1 MKLFA
6 AIVLAFIRVGPPVSV
21 ADASQPPATA
31 IVSAG
36 NQEPARVLVLGDSV
50 FNAFMHVESA
60 VEILEKRQ
68 PVIIATQGCQRLI
81 DVGCMDFARLSA
93 LQQLRRRAGEFTDV
107 VVIGT
112 GYNDRLGPD
121 FKEAVIAI
129 TDEARVQGIDV
140 LWVTY
145 REAGNVRG
153 KSRVMNEQLRR
164 FDNKIDNIHLADWNE
179 HSKGTEGWFRED
191 NVHLVTRGAIGLANL
206 LNKELAPIL
215 AARDAARDQRNS
227 SDEYCPMRSARWR
240 VSTVRIVPLRTR
252 ITRLC
257 DVAP

>member
-1 MKLFA
+1 MKRIA
-6 AIVLAFIRVGPPVSV
+6 AILLAFICVASPASIAGAVQPDVAVQSNVAAQSRTAVSV
-21 ADASQPPATA
+21 ST
-31 IVSAG
+31 G
-36 NQEPARVLVLGDSV
+36 TQEPARVLVLGDSV

-68 PVIIATQGCQRLI
+68 GTIIATQGCQRLI
-81 DVGCMDFARLSA
+81 DVGCMDFAKLSA
-93 LQQLRRRAGEFTDV
+93 LQQLRRRAGKFTDV
-107 VVIGT
+107 VVVGT

-129 TDEARVQGIDV
+129 TDEARAQGIDV

-164 FDNKIDNIHLADWNE
+164 FDNKIDNLHLADWNE

-191 NVHLVTRGAIGLANL
+191 NVHLITRGAIGLANL

-215 AARDAARDQRNS
+215 AARDAAR
-227 SDEYCPMRSARWR
+227 
-240 VSTVRIVPLRTR
+240 
-252 ITRLC
+252 
-257 DVAP
+257 VAATPPG